1 MKEPNSPPRFVLAK
15 TIVLLAL
22 ALATG
27 VLAWLSLA
35 RGILYGPGFAWGE
48 VELGAR
54 FYMGISVYITI
65 SVTLFTSA
73 AIRIALGLSK

>member
-1 MKEPNSPPRFVLAK
+1 MKDPNGSSRYAMAK

-22 ALATG
+22 SLATG
-27 VLAWLSLA
+27 VLAWVSLA
-35 RGILYGPGFAWGE
+35 RGTLYGPGFAWSE
-48 VELGAR
+48 AELGAR

-65 SVTLFTSA
+65 SVTLLTSV